1 MDDKGRAAADTLIKN
16 LRDRPYEFDF
26 FQAVRRLECINSA
39 LPRIGHSRRP
49 QDDPVW
55 FCQKVSLAFAPSTIA
70 AYCEATDQDAAKMTV
85 NFFGLLGQGGPMP
98 LAITEYVYDRLQ
110 NHKDK
115 TLATFLDIFHH
126 RMISLFYRAWACNQ
140 QSVSYDRKEEDRFAV
155 YIGSLFGIGDD
166 SFRDRDA
173 LPDVAK
179 LHYSGRLVC
188 QTRNVEGLKEILE
201 DYFGITVEIQQFV
214 GQWIDLP
221 QNYLCRLGSS
231 SENAKLGSTL
241 VLGNHFWE
249 CEQKFRIK
257 FGPMDLPQYQR
268 FLPGSD
274 SIQRLIAWIK
284 NYVGDEF
291 LWEVQLI
298 LRASKVPVTCLGK
311 MGKLGWTS
319 WLGSMKSRKNADDL
333 VLRSLST

>member
-1 MDDKGRAAADTLIKN
+1 MDDEGRPAADTLTKD

-26 FQAVRRLECINSA
+26 FQAVRRLECINSD

-70 AYCEATDQDAAKMTV
+70 AYSEATDQDAAKMTV

-140 QSVSYDRKEEDRFAV
+140 QSISYDRKEDDRFAV

-188 QTRNVEGLKEILE
+188 QTRNVEGLQEILE

-214 GQWIDLP
+214 GQWINLP
-221 QNYLCRLGSS
+221 QEYLCRLGSS
-231 SENAKLGSTL
+231 RENAKLGSTL
-241 VLGNHFWE
+241 ILGSRFWE

-274 SIQRLIAWIK
+274 SIRRLVAWIK

-298 LRASKVPVTCLGK
+298 LRASKIPMTSLGK

-319 WLGSMKSRKNADDL
+319 WLGSTKSRKNADDL
-333 VLRSLST
+333 VLRSLCG